1 VSERLGMDGDGLH
14 RRRLLRHLNL
24 LAVTA
29 PLPYISSQASSHEAR
44 RDEATGGAGAR
55 VGQRMCSF
63 KHLPPQ
69 GDGNQRT
76 AGQITKHIRGV
87 PVDLVHIQGLG
98 VGESGHLCT
107 TYMCRCQ
114 SRRREGKR
122 RWRGDSCNRGRR
134 GRCGGRENVSA
145 TRLSTPFTS

>member
-1 VSERLGMDGDGLH
+1 VEVSERLGMDGDGLH

-29 PLPYISSQASSHEAR
+29 PLPYISSQASSNEAR

-76 AGQITKHIRGV
+76 GYLKFNCKENK
-87 PVDLVHIQGLG
+87 IQLDFKN
-98 VGESGHLCT
+98 LFF
-107 TYMCRCQ
+107 
-114 SRRREGKR
+114 KIKI
-122 RWRGDSCNRGRR
+122 
-134 GRCGGRENVSA
+134 NVA
-145 TRLSTPFTS
+145 VLF